1 MLKIFNMEIY
11 ISEEAIIGNIQHD
24 FQEAYPFLRL
34 EFFRQPHEAGQC
46 CPQKEKIPSETPI
59 EDIRMMHTFGWLD
72 ISRHRTAAEIEHDFR
87 RLMGLSAQVMRK
99 SGEMWVQ
106 TTKTDFWTLQQ
117 LNEEGQLA
125 EQHIFFYPEEP
136 AE

>member
-1 MLKIFNMEIY
+1 MEIY
-11 ISEEAIIGNIQHD
+11 ISEEAIVANIQSD

-34 EFFRQPHEAGQC
+34 EFFQQPHEPGESC
-46 CPQKEKIPSETPI
+46 SPKQKITPETPI

-72 ISRHRTAAEIEHDFR
+72 ISRHRTAAEIEYDFR
-87 RLMGLSAQVMRK
+87 RLMGLSVQVMRK
-99 SGEMWVQ
+99 SGDMWVQ

-117 LNEEGQLA
+117 LNEEGKLA
-125 EQHIFFYPEEP
+125 HQHIFFYPEEP